1 MRGILAF
8 VLGFFVLTPAVFA
21 DEFRLKDGTKL
32 VGTIVGFEG
41 DSFKVETSYGFALVR
56 KDKIAAIIPSE
67 PKKEAAAETK
77 RTAAAEN
84 KKSATPA
91 PENKSPTPPAM
102 ATAAPVA
109 AAPVE
114 TSAAAPASAPVPA
127 SAATKETTRS
137 RVAAKKKSSASPADA
152 AKAET
157 PSTAAT
163 PSASTTSPA
172 NGPNAPSA
180 EKPAS
185 VAAAS
190 PSAAPQ
196 PAEPVNQEEVQGNL
210 YINHTYGF
218 RIYKPPGWHVI
229 EGAQQALPTAIVAMG
244 TGDETTLLVVGHER
258 MKDSL
263 EAHAAA
269 TERQLREV
277 YENYR
282 RLSEQRNKVAG
293 LPALARRYR
302 GTADGHDWSGVL
314 LSIARGNEVFTIL
327 GMTYADS
334 DLIQIQEN
342 VITKTIASLEFTA
355 H

>member
-1 MRGILAF
+1 M
-8 VLGFFVLTPAVFA
+8 LGFFVLTPAVFA

-32 VGTIVGFEG
+32 VGTIVAFEG

-67 PKKEAAAETK
+67 PRKEAAAEAK

-91 PENKSPTPPAM
+91 PENKSATPPAM

-127 SAATKETTRS
+127 PAATKETNPS
-137 RVAAKKKSSASPADA
+137 RVTEKKKLSASPAPA
-152 AKAET
+152 NAVQAET
-157 PSTAAT
+157 PSSARA
-163 PSASTTSPA
+163 PASTTPPA

-190 PSAAPQ
+190 PSPAPR

-218 RIYKPPGWHVI
+218 RMYKPPGWHVI

-293 LPALARRYR
+293 LPALARHYR

-342 VITKTIASLEFTA
+342 VISKTIASLEFTA